1 MRRKSKVTQEIEDK
15 MWELRNEGKT
25 QKQIA
30 EELGLSQQTVHYH
43 LSWYFKYF
51 PDIPDSMESVDSFI
65 EKINQRKS
73 DIQDIAGEDAT
84 IEQQQIAELYIQW
97 ADLRREAY
105 EEVQMIKQTIMRIWI
120 VLVAVIVYLI
130 SK

>member
-1 MRRKSKVTQEIEDK
+1 
-15 MWELRNEGKT
+15 
-25 QKQIA
+25 
-30 EELGLSQQTVHYH
+30 
-43 LSWYFKYF
+43 
-51 PDIPDSMESVDSFI
+51 MESVDSFI

-84 IEQQQIAELYIQW
+84 IEQQQIAELYIQG

-120 VLVAVIVYLI
+120 VLVAVIVYII

>member
-1 MRRKSKVTQEIEDK
+1 
-15 MWELRNEGKT
+15 
-25 QKQIA
+25 
-30 EELGLSQQTVHYH
+30 
-43 LSWYFKYF
+43 
-51 PDIPDSMESVDSFI
+51 MESVDSFI

-84 IEQQQIAELYIQW
+84 IEQQQIAELYIQG

-120 VLVAVIVYLI
+120 VLIAVIVYLI

>member
-1 MRRKSKVTQEIEDK
+1 
-15 MWELRNEGKT
+15 
-25 QKQIA
+25 
-30 EELGLSQQTVHYH
+30 
-43 LSWYFKYF
+43 
-51 PDIPDSMESVDSFI
+51 MESVDSFI

-84 IEQQQIAELYIQW
+84 IEQQQIAELYIQG

>member
-15 MWELRNEGKT
+15 MWKLRNEGKT

-30 EELGLSQQTVHYH
+30 EELGVSQQTVQYH
-43 LSWYFKYF
+43 LNWYFKYF
-51 PDIPDSMESVDSFI
+51 PDIPDSMESVDSFLN
-65 EKINQRKS
+65 KLNQRKS
-73 DIQDIAGEDAT
+73 DIFDIAGEDAT
-84 IEQQQIAELYIQW
+84 IEQQQIAELYIQG

-105 EEVQMIKQTIMRIWI
+105 EEVQMIKETINKIWI
-120 VLVAVIVYLI
+120 VLVAIIVYLI